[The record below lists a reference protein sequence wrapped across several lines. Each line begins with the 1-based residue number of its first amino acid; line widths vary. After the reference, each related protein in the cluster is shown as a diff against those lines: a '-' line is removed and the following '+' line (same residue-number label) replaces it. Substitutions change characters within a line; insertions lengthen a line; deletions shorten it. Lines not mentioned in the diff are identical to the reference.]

1 MSFAFEKNK
10 LYAYL
15 SKDMVEIFKKYK
27 AYVAGGTITSLFSNR
42 EINDIDV
49 YFPNE
54 KSLINFLRE
63 MHDDGVWFLSHTKKA
78 TLFKYTFKDNPIEV
92 QAIHFDY
99 FDTPQDLF
107 SSFDYSVCMGCYD
120 FGKEEFVLHDDF
132 LKHNSQRILRFNPNT
147 AYPIVSLLRVQKYEE
162 KGYKISKAEFIRIAL
177 TCMDLE
183 INSYE
188 ELKDH
193 LGGMYGQE
201 SFDSL
206 FSDVEDEEFN
216 LRDAIDKLSDLAL
229 SEDYFNQ
236 PEAKE
241 FDIDEM
247 IRNISKEPVTYVNIN
262 DVHYMIGYGGLL
274 EKIDK
279 KPENHIEVSAEK
291 FFSENKFYKNVKK
304 TDEKYFSFYNK
315 GFEYKIC
322 DQVVA
327 SNEGRNNGKLHFV
340 EKSDLDEASYNS
352 EREKVVI
359 EAIINP
365 IDFISAK
372 NGTVYAK
379 KCYVVREVP
388 KEEYEEWSE
397 TDTDNETDYSFI

>member
-1 MSFAFEKNK
+1 MSFTFEKNK

-27 AYVAGGTITSLFSNR
+27 VYVAGGTITSLFSNR

-63 MHDDGVWFLSHTKKA
+63 MDEDGVWFVSHTKKA

-99 FDTPQDLF
+99 FDTPEALF
-107 SSFDYSVCMGCYD
+107 NTFDYTACMGCYD

-132 LKHNSQRILRFNPNT
+132 LKHNSQRILKFNPNT

-162 KGYKISKAEFIRIAL
+162 KGYKISKTEFIRIAL
-177 TCMDLE
+177 TCMDLTV
-183 INSYE
+183 NSYE

-193 LGGMYGQE
+193 LGGMYGE
-201 SFDSL
+201 NFDKM
-206 FSDVEDEEFN
+206 FSDIEDEEFN
-216 LRDAIDKLSDLAL
+216 LRDAIDKLANLAL

-236 PEAKE
+236 PEVKE

-247 IRNISKEPVTYVNIN
+247 IRNISKEPVVYMNIN
-262 DVHYMIGYGGLL
+262 AVHYMIGYDGLL
-274 EKIDK
+274 EKTDD
-279 KPENHIEVSAEK
+279 KPENHVEITAEK
-291 FFSENKFYKNVKK
+291 YFSENKFYKNVKK
-304 TDEKYFSFYNK
+304 IDEKYFSFYNK

-340 EKSDLDEASYNS
+340 EKSDLDNASYDS
-352 EREKVVI
+352 EKDKSVLEVL
-359 EAIINP
+359 INP
-365 IDFISAK
+365 DDFISA
-372 NGTVYAK
+372 NDGTVHAK

-388 KEEYEEWSE
+388 KDEYEKW
-397 TDTDNETDYSFI
+397 NEDMSLTKAPPF